1 MSIAGTARFDED
13 EHGACPQATVARQ
26 HHELLRSVAHEEASA
41 PAARRAGLRDCR
53 FPCLKS
59 LLCVVSPRRLQSE
72 PRCSG
77 ETPQT
82 HQRPAG
88 TPWDPPAR
96 SFTGE
101 YPPAT
106 QGSPHQPSGISG
118 HNHGDGAMQRAPDP
132 ARRPRH
138 AAGDGLER
146 LWRARH
152 EGHQAVRSQPRAG
165 RWQQGLPVG
174 PLLMQGHG
182 GVSVPTHPTATKITF
197 SSTVTLS
204 QSPRWCIH
212 LGGWPDLPGS
222 VGLSLVPHSGVGP
235 WFSP

>member
-1 MSIAGTARFDED
+1 MPCRRCSVNALKPDISFVLAAAFFILISRFI
-13 EHGACPQATVARQ
+13 R
-26 HHELLRSVAHEEASA
+26 
-41 PAARRAGLRDCR
+41 
-53 FPCLKS
+53 CLKS

-96 SFTGE
+96 SLTGE

-165 RWQQGLPVG
+165 RWQQGLPPARG
-174 PLLMQGHG
+174 RWTGANGCARAQ
-182 GVSVPTHPTATKITF
+182 TRATERGRAHTR
-197 SSTVTLS
+197 VNEGE
-204 QSPRWCIH
+204 RE
-212 LGGWPDLPGS
+212 
-222 VGLSLVPHSGVGP
+222 
-235 WFSP
+235 